1 MRRKIISAVFCT
13 FLAAVLSLP
22 EPLHAQGQAI
32 DGVIEGVVRSN
43 DGAPVPGAAVKARNR
58 LTGLERSVQTNES
71 GQYVIPLL
79 PPGAYNVIAE
89 ASGFASLS
97 RTGVEVAAGQV
108 VTVPLVLS
116 PAAVQTVVEVVAEI
130 PVVEVGRTVVSNT
143 QPEVLVRNV
152 PIIGRSIQDFY
163 TLQPGVN
170 ARPLSTGG
178 SGTGTSTTIYGGLG
192 LRQINVDG
200 VSNQLQGGARNIVI
214 SQEAI
219 QEFQTVTNFSAE
231 FGRVAGGLQNAFTRS
246 GSNDVHGSLF
256 AFARHRALSAR
267 PKLLAP
273 DAPKPDFS
281 RYHAGGTLGGPL
293 RKDRAF
299 YFFTYE
305 RWMQDL
311 PQILTISP
319 ENAALIGIP
328 ASSIGARIATFR
340 AHTTTARAD
349 WLLNSA
355 NRIFV
360 RHNFYFDR
368 ESPIGSGLNA
378 FETLQRWDEEPQNLT
393 MQWVSSARQG
403 LLNELRFL
411 WASRSISRGIEADK
425 FAPNINIQGVASFNG
440 NQNGEGWSRER
451 GVQIINNTTWLAGRH
466 TFKAGVDLL
475 PVSFRERL
483 TNINGQFVFGGLPAV
498 PGVRPAVSA
507 LQQYLNTLAGVA
519 DPATGQPF
527 SYSRFT
533 QSIGREFHQSDVV
546 QQGYFIQDDF
556 RPSDRLKI
564 NAGLRYEYF
573 RRPQGLLNPDLPQTG
588 VIPQDR
594 SNWAPRLGIAYDP
607 WGDGKTVLRAGGGLY
622 YNVTV
627 AQTFNNFFRGN
638 GVEVINLN
646 VTPTSPGAP
655 AFTRSRVAPPSGFVR
670 PVSDVRFFAPVFHD
684 VTVYNFFFTLER
696 ELVRDLGLNLTYQGT
711 RGRHLPW
718 SRIENLASTGRFLA
732 DGREVFSTANRPDP
746 RFGNIF
752 VAESSGTQNY
762 NGLIAT
768 LNRRFSRG
776 LSLQASYHLS
786 RSYGKAFVDDFT
798 GFGIFRTPHNA
809 RDLSMDWGTGEF
821 DMRHRFILLGV
832 WEPGRGRLTG
842 PAAALLGGWQIS
854 TRVIAQTGL
863 PFTATTG
870 QDNNGDTVFN
880 DRPAGQPVNAF
891 RLPRYDIFDLRLS
904 RIFRISEGGRLE
916 FIAESF
922 NALNRTNI
930 TNVNRVW
937 GPNPAPNA
945 TFNTPVTAENQ
956 RQFQLAVRY
965 SF

>member
-1 MRRKIISAVFCT
+1 MRRKIIAAVFCF
-13 FLAAVLSLP
+13 FLAAVLCLP
-22 EPLHAQGQAI
+22 DPVHAQGQAI
-32 DGVIEGVVRSN
+32 DGVVEGVVRSA
-43 DGAPVPGAAVKARNR
+43 DGAPVPGAAVRARNR
-58 LTGLERSVQTNES
+58 LTGLERSAVTNEA

-79 PPGAYNVIAE
+79 PPGTYTVSAE
-89 ASGFASLS
+89 ASGFAALA

-116 PAAVQTVVEVVAEI
+116 PATVQTVVEVVAEI
-130 PVVEVGRTVVSNT
+130 PVVEVGRTVASNT

-152 PIIGRSIQDFY
+152 PIIGRSVQDFY

-246 GSNDVHGSLF
+246 GSNDMHGSLF

-281 RYHAGGTLGGPL
+281 RYHLGGTLGGPL
-293 RKDRAF
+293 RRDRAF
-299 YFFTYE
+299 YFLTYE

-319 ENAALIGIP
+319 DNAALIGIP

-411 WASRSISRGIEADK
+411 WASRTISRGIEADK

-451 GVQIINNTTWLAGRH
+451 GVQIINNTTWISGRH

-498 PGVRPAVSA
+498 PGVRPAVSP
-507 LQQYLNTLAGVA
+507 LQQYLNTLAGVV

-573 RRPQGLLNPDLPQTG
+573 RRPKGLLNPDLPQTG

-594 SNWAPRLGIAYDP
+594 SNWAPRLGISYDP

-627 AQTFNNFFRGN
+627 AQTFNNFLRGN

-655 AFTRSRVAPPSGFVR
+655 AFTRSRVPPPSGFAR
-670 PVSDVRFFAPVFHD
+670 PVSDVRIFAPVFHD
-684 VTVYNFFFTLER
+684 ITVYNFFFTLER
-696 ELVRDLGLNLTYQGT
+696 ELVRDLGFNLTYQGT

-718 SRIENLASTGRFLA
+718 SRIENLASTGRLLT
-732 DGREVFSTANRPDP
+732 DGREVFSTANRPDL
-746 RFGNIF
+746 RFGNIL

-762 NGLIAT
+762 NGLIAA

-832 WEPGRGRLTG
+832 WEPGRGRLSG

-880 DRPAGQPVNAF
+880 DRPAGQPVNSF

-904 RIFRISEGGRLE
+904 RIFRTSEDGRLE

-922 NALNRTNI
+922 NALNRTNV

-945 TFNTPVTAENQ
+945 TFQTPVTAENQ

>member
-1 MRRKIISAVFCT
+1 MKRHRFPTSMILLALA
-13 FLAAVLSLP
+13 LAAPRPALP
-22 EPLHAQGQAI
+22 QGQAI
-32 DGVIEGVVRSN
+32 DGVIEGVVRSA
-43 DGAPVPGAAVKARNR
+43 DGAAVPGALVRTRNR
-58 LTGLERSVQTNES
+58 LTGLERSSQTNEA

-79 PPGAYNVIAE
+79 PPGSYNVTAE
-89 ASGFASLS
+89 AAGFATLS

-116 PAAVQTVVEVVAEI
+116 PATVQTVVEVVADI
-130 PVVEVGRTVVSNT
+130 PVVEVGRTVSSNT
-143 QPEVLVRNV
+143 QPEVLVRNIPV
-152 PIIGRSIQDFY
+152 IGRSIQDFY

-200 VSNQLQGGARNIVI
+200 VSNQLQGGARNVVI

-246 GSNDVHGSLF
+246 GTNELHGSLF
-256 AFARHRALSAR
+256 AFARHRVLSAR
-267 PKLLAP
+267 QKLLAP

-281 RYHAGGTLGGPL
+281 RYHLGGTLGGPL
-293 RKDRAF
+293 RRDRAF
-299 YFFTYE
+299 YFVTYE

-311 PQILTISP
+311 PQLLTISP

-328 ASSIGARIATFR
+328 ASSIGAKISTFR

-349 WLLNSA
+349 WLVNNK
-355 NRIFV
+355 NRVFV
-360 RHNFYFDR
+360 RHNYYFDR
-368 ESPIGSGLNA
+368 ESPLGSGLNA
-378 FETLQRWDEEPQNLT
+378 YETLQRWDEEPQNLT
-393 MQWVSSARQG
+393 TQWVSSPREG

-411 WASRSISRGIEADK
+411 WASRTISRGIEADR

-440 NQNGEGWSRER
+440 NQNGEGLSRER
-451 GVQIINNTTWLAGRH
+451 GIQVINNTSWILGRH
-466 TFKAGVDLL
+466 TMKAGVDLL

-483 TNINGQFVFGGLPAV
+483 TNINGQFIFGGLPAV
-498 PGVRPAVSA
+498 AGVRPSVSA
-507 LQQYLNTLAGVA
+507 LQQYLNTVAGVV
-519 DPATGQPF
+519 DPATGRPF

-533 QSIGREFHQSDVV
+533 QSIGREFHQSSVV

-573 RRPQGLLNPDLPQTG
+573 HRPRGLPNPDLPETG

-594 SNWAPRLGIAYDP
+594 TNWAPRLGIAFDP
-607 WGDGKTVLRAGGGLY
+607 WGNGRTVLRAGGGFY

-627 AQTFNNFFRGN
+627 AQTFNNFLRGN

-655 AFTRSRVAPPSGFVR
+655 AFTRVRVPPPSDFVR
-670 PVSDVRFFAPVFHD
+670 PVSDVRFFAPKFHD
-684 VTVYNFFFTLER
+684 VTVYNFFFALER
-696 ELVRDLGLNLTYQGT
+696 EVVRDLGFSLTYQGT

-718 SRIENLASTGRFLA
+718 SRIENLAPTGRVLP
-732 DGREVFSTANRPDP
+732 DGREVFSTTNRPDP
-746 RFGNIF
+746 RFGNML
-752 VAESSGTQNY
+752 VAESTGTQNY

-768 LNRRFSRG
+768 LNRRYSRG

-798 GFGIFRTPHNA
+798 GFGIFRTPLNA
-809 RDLSMDWGTGEF
+809 RDLSRDWGTGDF

-832 WEPGRGRLTG
+832 WEPGLARLKG
-842 PAAALLGGWQIS
+842 PAAGILGGWQVS
-854 TRVIAQTGL
+854 SRVIAQTGL

-880 DRPAGQPVNAF
+880 DRPTGQPINSF
-891 RLPRYDIFDLRLS
+891 RLPRYDVIDLRLS
-904 RIFRISEGGRLE
+904 RLFRLGEQSRLE
-916 FIAESF
+916 FIAESL
-922 NALNRTNI
+922 NTLNRTNF

-937 GPNPAPNA
+937 GPNPTPNP
-945 TFNTPVTAENQ
+945 TFNNPVTAENQ

>member
-1 MRRKIISAVFCT
+1 MRSA
-13 FLAAVLSLP
+13 
-22 EPLHAQGQAI
+22 
-32 DGVIEGVVRSN
+32 
-43 DGAPVPGAAVKARNR
+43 DGAPVPGAVVRAKNR
-58 LTGLERSVQTNES
+58 LTSLERSVQTNES

-79 PPGAYNVIAE
+79 PPGSYSVTAE
-89 ASGFASLS
+89 AAGFAALS

-108 VTVPLVLS
+108 VTVPLILS
-116 PAAVQTVVEVVAEI
+116 PATVQTVVEVVAEI

-246 GSNDVHGSLF
+246 GSNEIHGSLF
-256 AFARHRALSAR
+256 AFARHRVLSAR

-273 DAPKPDFS
+273 DAPKPDFP
-281 RYHAGGTLGGPL
+281 RYHLGGTVGGPL
-293 RKDRAF
+293 RRDKAF

-328 ASSIGARIATFR
+328 ASSIGAKIATFR

-355 NRIFV
+355 NRIFL
-360 RHNFYFDR
+360 RHNYYFDR
-368 ESPIGSGLNA
+368 ESPIGSGLSA

-393 MQWVSSARQG
+393 MQWVSSAGRG

-411 WASRSISRGIEADK
+411 WASRTISRGIEADK
-425 FAPNINIQGVASFNG
+425 FAPNVNIQGVASFNG

-451 GVQIINNTTWLAGRH
+451 GVQIINNTTWIAGRH

-498 PGVRPAVSA
+498 AGVRPAVSA
-507 LQQYLNTLAGVA
+507 LQQYLNAVAGII

-533 QSIGREFHQSDVV
+533 QSIGREFHQADVV

-573 RRPQGLLNPDLPQTG
+573 RRPKGLLNPDLPQTG

-594 SNWAPRLGIAYDP
+594 TNWAPRLGIAYDP
-607 WGDGKTVLRAGGGLY
+607 QGDGKTVLRAGGGVY

-655 AFTRSRVAPPSGFVR
+655 AFTRGRVPLPSGFVR
-670 PVSDVRFFAPVFHD
+670 PVSDVRIFAPMFHD
-684 VTVYNFFFTLER
+684 VTVYNFFLTLER
-696 ELVRDLGLNLTYQGT
+696 EIVRDLGLSLTYQGT

-718 SRIENLASTGRFLA
+718 SRIENLALTGRLLA
-732 DGREVFSTANRPDP
+732 DGREVFSAANRPDP

-762 NGLIAT
+762 NGFIAT

-786 RSYGKAFVDDFT
+786 RAYGKAFVDDFT

-832 WEPGRGRLTG
+832 WEPGRGRLNG
-842 PAAALLGGWQIS
+842 PAAAFLGGWQIS
-854 TRVIAQTGL
+854 SRVIAQTGL

-880 DRPAGQPVNAF
+880 DRPAGQPINSF
-891 RLPRYDIFDLRLS
+891 WLPRYDIVDLRLS
-904 RIFRISEGGRLE
+904 RLFRLSESGRLE

-922 NALNRTNI
+922 NVLNHTNF

-937 GPNPAPNA
+937 GPDPVSNA
-945 TFNTPVTAENQ
+945 AFNTPVTAENQ

-965 SF
+965 IF